1 MQKKNLQEITTNI
14 KNAIVAHCR
23 KNNYDLDEYSLKHGV
38 IVFRK
43 DGKEYDVSFE
53 PVFTYGLK
61 KVVISD
67 RTIYE
72 TKYENGNRHGFGV
85 WFNELE
91 KRMLYFEEYVY
102 QLATYGCIYDIEL

>member
-1 MQKKNLQEITTNI
+1 MAKENVQDIANDISD
-14 KNAIVAHCR
+14 AIVKHCR
-23 KNNYDLDEYSLKHGV
+23 KNNYDLDEYSLKHGI

-72 TKYENGNRHGFGV
+72 TEYENGNRPNFGV

-91 KRMLYFEEYVY
+91 TGMLYFEEYVN
-102 QLATYGCIYDIEL
+102 QMKLYGCLYHI